1 MCSCIAE
8 QFVCP
13 GKDMLIAGFSSNI
26 VGVRFAVCEA
36 VRTGLTVFRKP
47 EAQRIC
53 GCLSCFIGR
62 EAARGIAGIAIHQDR
77 LHTRKCRR
85 REHGRRRCGSIGSA
99 MGIPFRMFNTVTDLP
114 GAFYPVSGRIQVM
127 PCSVLVVLKIV
138 KSRVCLALNGY
149 GRLCCERCS
158 KGHYSNNG
166 KHTKSDISE
175 RGILRTLSPVVSSFS
190 VARLS
195 FMLRN
200 IAAVL

>member
-1 MCSCIAE
+1 MGQGFMCSCIAE

-26 VGVRFAVCEA
+26 VGIRFAVCEA
-36 VRTGLTVFRKP
+36 VRSGLTVFRKP

-77 LHTRKCRR
+77 LHTRKCRS

-99 MGIPFRMFNTVTDLP
+99 MGISFRMFNAVTDLP
-114 GAFYPVSGRIQVM
+114 GALYPVSGRIQVM

-138 KSRVCLALNGY
+138 KSRVCLAFNGY
-149 GRLCCERCS
+149 GRLCCEGRSRHKRPAGLNAFCS
-158 KGHYSNNG
+158 
-166 KHTKSDISE
+166 
-175 RGILRTLSPVVSSFS
+175 
-190 VARLS
+190 
-195 FMLRN
+195 
-200 IAAVL
+200 